1 MALLVLV
8 SCGDKENTDDP
19 TPSAPATPTGVVL
32 KSATKTSLCFQWD
45 AVSGAS
51 AYEWRLLEAGTQ
63 KLTDLVD
70 TRDAVVESLSP
81 GTTYSFSVRSVVDGQ
96 KSSWSSSVTATTE
109 KDIEPQ
115 PSDK

>member
-32 KSATKTSLCFQWD
+32 KSATKTSLSFQWD

-51 AYEWRLLEAGTQ
+51 A
-63 KLTDLVD
+63 
-70 TRDAVVESLSP
+70 
-81 GTTYSFSVRSVVDGQ
+81 
-96 KSSWSSSVTATTE
+96 
-109 KDIEPQ
+109 
-115 PSDK
+115 

>member
-1 MALLVLV
+1 MRTNWRNSLIALLVLV

-81 GTTYSFSVRSVVDGQ
+81 GTTYYDRERHR
-96 KSSWSSSVTATTE
+96 TAAF
-109 KDIEPQ
+109 
-115 PSDK
+115 